1 MYYAPETL
9 PRAQNLLSTLADI
22 ELRYDLA
29 LERADRWPGRP
40 EVKARRISR
49 LVASRDHERAV
60 VRNQIEG
67 LQSVWFSG
75 RASPPPWRSSYHT
88 MARD

>member
-9 PRAQNLLSTLADI
+9 PRAQTLLSALADI
-22 ELRYDLA
+22 ELRYELA
-29 LERADRWPGRP
+29 LERADRWPGCP

-49 LVASRDHERAV
+49 LIASRDHERAV
-60 VRNQIEG
+60 VRDQIEK
-67 LQSVWFSG
+67 LQSAWFSG
-75 RASPPPWRSSYHT
+75 LGSPPPWRSSYPT